1 MELRAGRSKY
11 PIDRLTPGECL
22 KVKASVG
29 ALAMKSGRI
38 GESVVA
44 HATTNALLGAY
55 VFMFDQWQLW

>member
-44 HATTNALLGAY
+44 HATTNALLGA
-55 VFMFDQWQLW
+55 